1 MALAPSF
8 GPASSDCRRDVLWK
22 REPLDGAAPA
32 STPGSACEVRRSAV
46 PVRAPEPPTLP
57 DSGFRPAPSSS
68 PYLLRQDRH
77 PQTTRVNRTF
87 QYVFVL
93 TAPPPFPSPKPAN
106 QLLHRYPQQR
116 ASGIPLLSRSTLLW
130 KAARARRRC
139 FLHAGGQSH
148 STQRE

>member
-22 REPLDGAAPA
+22 RERLDGAAPA

-77 PQTTRVNRTF
+77 PQTTRVTRTF

-106 QLLHRYPQQR
+106 QLRKALQR
-116 ASGIPLLSRSTLLW
+116 QLPEGLFTQT
-130 KAARARRRC
+130 RC
-139 FLHAGGQSH
+139 WS
-148 STQRE
+148 

>member
-46 PVRAPEPPTLP
+46 PVRAPEPATLP

-77 PQTTRVNRTF
+77 TQTTRVTRTF

-106 QLLHRYPQQR
+106 QLRPSYRRVAGALEAWAQ
-116 ASGIPLLSRSTLLW
+116 S
-130 KAARARRRC
+130 ARAGSKPAASWMCTRDKC
-139 FLHAGGQSH
+139 
-148 STQRE
+148 RESE